1 MRISLFDRRLAAGLI
16 LIAPLLPAHAE
27 DSAELAKKLSNPVAA
42 LISVPLQFNYD
53 RGIGPVHDGE
63 RLTMNIQPVVPITL
77 NADWNVIS
85 HTILPVT
92 HQSSLTPGSGTQTGL
107 GDTLQSLFF
116 SPRQPTAAGLEAVA
130 MERADSRGHQQARQ
144 VQGSAG
150 QLRLVRHVL
159 GRGAG
164 QRPARLGR
172 ARGGDLPV
180 SQVMKGGAA

>member
-1 MRISLFDRRLAAGLI
+1 MRISLFDRRLAAGLT

-53 RGIGPVHDGE
+53 RGIGPAHDGE

-85 HTILPVT
+85 RTILPVT

-107 GDTLQSLFF
+107 GDAAKPVLFAEAAYGSRAGSSRNGACRF
-116 SPRQPTAAGLEAVA
+116 TRASASSSSSRIGRSASPCSPRTGPRGRSAARTA
-130 MERADSRGHQQARQ
+130 
-144 VQGSAG
+144 
-150 QLRLVRHVL
+150 
-159 GRGAG
+159 GAG
-164 QRPARLGR
+164 ARW
-172 ARGGDLPV
+172 
-180 SQVMKGGAA
+180 